1 MVNQATSL
9 HATQLQFT
17 DSAGCKRW
25 IESLPLTN
33 LQAAQRSLTE
43 QLALVVRDAAIVP
56 GDLLRILETLREP
69 ASYVQGEL
77 ARKYT
82 AKPLPLDS
90 NEAVLWGRAI
100 DLWQGFSDGY
110 GACRDAHV
118 RGDPGLRSHGPLIV
132 MRGLRYAANIMFEH
146 YRIYRQVPAPLWQNL
161 HRLYVFAEQS
171 GFAHVAVADIFSRQ
185 EADSSCSAAY
195 TQALLSELANPFAL
209 SGRQMEF
216 LARWTEKW
224 SALVNLSAQPL
235 AQSAIPPL
243 SVDLAGSAGPKFTE
257 ESEPVATL
265 RHLDFE
271 QVGRTLRQ
279 TITLLK
285 QGQTPAMLGLG
296 EDARQPGCENLLML
310 LYIQW
315 CRAGTGR
322 GEQRNMIEEKAQVC
336 LGVHAAHY
344 FISGRSFRTPNA
356 ALSRQEEHDMHLFG
370 HISERT
376 ERALISSQ
384 SAAVESWELVN
395 QSNSGFM
402 CMLRE
407 PDAELRIGHN
417 QLVAVRRGS
426 SKLFYLGLV
435 QWLRVEE
442 NDDLYVGVRLFPGIA
457 RAVVAKPANFHAPS
471 GINGYERALLLP
483 EMAVPATPATLIL
496 PTGWYQAGRFVE
508 LFGEQKQVAKLV
520 NVIEKGSD
528 FDRCTVTLV

>member
-1 MVNQATSL
+1 MNTQATSL
-9 HATQLQFT
+9 NAAQLQFT
-17 DSAGCKRW
+17 DNASCKRW

-33 LQAAQRSLTE
+33 AQSAQRSLSE
-43 QLALVVRDAAIVP
+43 QLALVRHADIAP
-56 GDLLRILETLREP
+56 LELLKALEILREP
-69 ASYVQGEL
+69 VDYVQSEL

-82 AKPLPLDS
+82 ARPLPLDA
-90 NEAVLWGRAI
+90 NETALWTRALG
-100 DLWQGFSDGY
+100 LWQELIDAY
-110 GACRDAHV
+110 LACRDAHV
-118 RGDPGLRSHGPLIV
+118 QGEPTLRSHGALIV
-132 MRGLRYAANIMFEH
+132 MRCLHYTARAMFEH
-146 YRIYRQVPAPLWQNL
+146 YRIYSQVPTGLWKNL

-171 GFAHVAVADIFSRQ
+171 GFARTPVADTFRRE
-185 EADSSCSAAY
+185 EAESSCAAAY
-195 TQALLSELANPFAL
+195 AQALLAHLANPFAL

-216 LARWTEKW
+216 LARWIDKW
-224 SALVNLSAQPL
+224 SPQVNLSAQPL
-235 AQSAIPPL
+235 PPSAIPAL
-243 SVDLAGSAGPKFTE
+243 SVDLAGSAGPTFAE
-257 ESEPVATL
+257 ECEPVTSL
-265 RHLDFE
+265 RYLDLE
-271 QVGRTLRQ
+271 HIGRTLRQ

-285 QGQTPAMLGLG
+285 QGQTPLMLGLG

-322 GEQRNMIEEKAQVC
+322 GEQRNMIAEKAQVC

-344 FISGRSFRTPNA
+344 FISGRSFRVPGA
-356 ALSRQEEHDMHLFG
+356 HLSWQEEHDMQLFG

-376 ERALISSQ
+376 ESALASTASS
-384 SAAVESWELVN
+384 AVESWDLVN

-407 PDAELRIGHN
+407 PDAQLRIGHH
-417 QLVAVRRGS
+417 QLLAVRRGG

-442 NDDLYVGVRLFPGIA
+442 NGGLLAGVRLFPGIA
-457 RAVVAKPANFHAPS
+457 RAVVARPSNFSAPS
-471 GINGYERALLLP
+471 GIHGFERALLLP

-508 LFGEQKQVAKLV
+508 IFSEQKQVAKLV